1 MGRQEGRCTTVL
13 SCHLVS
19 VKTLPGLP
27 SPLAVPAG
35 DSPAGHPPC
44 YDHGAG
50 DGGRPA
56 LPAHAPAG
64 QDPGGARTA
73 AAAHTGDQ
81 PQVRLLGPVSLDAQG
96 ARVLPFLTPRYSL
109 SCMSPC
115 SFTCNI

>member
-1 MGRQEGRCTTVL
+1 M
-13 SCHLVS
+13 S

-35 DSPAGHPPC
+35 DCPAGYPPC

-50 DGGRPA
+50 DGSRPA

-73 AAAHTGDQ
+73 AAAHAGDQ
-81 PQVRLLGPVSLDAQG
+81 PQVRPLGPVSRYAQG
-96 ARVLPFLTPRYSL
+96 ACVLLSDPPGSL
-109 SCMSPC
+109 
-115 SFTCNI
+115 